1 MVGSEPWRPDEQER
15 RRLDDELI
23 GLDRDDPEVQAFS
36 EHLNRAHLLRP
47 SFTVEGYLS
56 GVSDFADCANRTEGP
71 RRIMAVLVVTLILL
85 GVAITVWEVA
95 TFVLTTL
102 LS

>member
-1 MVGSEPWRPDEQER
+1 MVRSEPWRPDEQER

-36 EHLNRAHLLRP
+36 EHLDRAHLLR
-47 SFTVEGYLS
+47 SRFTVEGYLS

-71 RRIMAVLVVTLILL
+71 RRIMAVLIVTLILL
-85 GVAITVWEVA
+85 VAAITVWQVT
-95 TFVLTTL
+95 TFVISTL
-102 LS
+102 LG

>member
-1 MVGSEPWRPDEQER
+1 VVGSEPWQPDEQER

-36 EHLNRAHLLRP
+36 EDRAHLLRP

-56 GVSDFADCANRTEGP
+56 GVSEFADCANRTQGP

-85 GVAITVWEVA
+85 VAAITVWEVT
-95 TFVLTTL
+95 TFVVSTL
-102 LS
+102 LG